1 MPRALNGALGE
12 CGSFVLVLVL
22 VVLSW
27 LIVVC
32 GAVTFAVHIG
42 AVLAQEPPLIRH
54 VQKEE
59 QPVPAS

>member
-12 CGSFVLVLVL
+12 YGSFGLVL

>member
-1 MPRALNGALGE
+1 M
-12 CGSFVLVLVL
+12 
-22 VVLSW
+22 LSW